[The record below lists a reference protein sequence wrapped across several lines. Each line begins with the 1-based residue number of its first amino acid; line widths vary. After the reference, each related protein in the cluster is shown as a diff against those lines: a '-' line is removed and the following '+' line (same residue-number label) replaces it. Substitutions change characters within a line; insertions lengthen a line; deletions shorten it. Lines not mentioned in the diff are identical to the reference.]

1 MGRSKP
7 LRILVAT
14 TTPWIM
20 GRKKKSATRIIWFPS
35 FFFFSFSFR
44 LFPGGSCVCVHS
56 LCTHACGSMKR
67 RFDDGAVRGKLIRNE
82 TKQKYGHQKRITH
95 KYTHTHYRAHLPP
108 PSLSLGVIMS
118 VAPIRWNYKITTN
131 WHDCLSPS
139 LTPSH
144 GGGGGCPIGPH
155 SGPSY
160 MYDVIVID
168 FLYIF
173 FSLCVL

>member
-1 MGRSKP
+1 
-7 LRILVAT
+7 
-14 TTPWIM
+14 
-20 GRKKKSATRIIWFPS
+20 
-35 FFFFSFSFR
+35 
-44 LFPGGSCVCVHS
+44 
-56 LCTHACGSMKR
+56 
-67 RFDDGAVRGKLIRNE
+67 
-82 TKQKYGHQKRITH
+82 
-95 KYTHTHYRAHLPP
+95 
-108 PSLSLGVIMS
+108 MS

-144 GGGGGCPIGPH
+144 GGGCPIGPH

-173 FSLCVL
+173 FLYVYYSLNVFVCVRPPQAHVGAFLYWKSPVRDTHKKIKLSNFCELQSKTEQKRYNLCLPKRGEKKPKQMWPGRKLLGIIKKGKDDEYIL